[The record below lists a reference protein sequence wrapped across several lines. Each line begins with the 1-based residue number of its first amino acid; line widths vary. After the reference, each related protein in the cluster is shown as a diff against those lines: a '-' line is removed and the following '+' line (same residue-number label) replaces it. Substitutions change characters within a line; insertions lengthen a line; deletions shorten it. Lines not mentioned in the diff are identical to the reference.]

1 MKEEK
6 GMTKRTKKIIVIGI
20 LFYLIVV
27 TYCIF
32 AAIKDVQGVGLSNTS
47 AITMFFNIQFS
58 EVESSLTKDVIN
70 LLIISGLSSFYI
82 IFMKNNNQFNNII
95 QRIGY
100 KKFFLK
106 SIVNVFCTA
115 SLLTVFV
122 YLYELIVINW
132 FYFPLNFSGKI
143 MFGEF
148 AATFS
153 NNFGVQTIWYIL
165 SSSIGW
171 GIFAV
176 LIFAIGLF
184 IKKNAIYLILSAVVG
199 LALIMFVFLLPI
211 NSFTIFLVN
220 ILSIFNLIAPGQI
233 SFNSQYPPL
242 GLPLTWI
249 IIAIIYASVSF
260 LLIRL
265 WYKKQLRGA

>member
-1 MKEEK
+1 
-6 GMTKRTKKIIVIGI
+6 MTKRTKKIIVIGM

-32 AAIKDVQGVGLSNTS
+32 AAIKDEQGVRLSNTS
-47 AITMFFNIQFS
+47 AITMFYYIQFS
-58 EVESSLTKDVIN
+58 GVDSSLTKDVLN

-95 QRIGY
+95 QRVGY

-106 SIVNVFCTA
+106 SIVNVFCTV

-132 FYFPLNFSGKI
+132 FYFPLNFSGTI
-143 MFGEF
+143 LPGEF

-153 NNFGVQTIWYIL
+153 SNFGVQTIWYIL

-176 LIFAIGLF
+176 LIFSIGLF
-184 IKKNAIYLILSAVVG
+184 IKKNAIYLILSAIVG
-199 LALIMFVFLLPI
+199 LALIMFIFLLPI
-211 NSFTIFLVN
+211 NSFTIFLAN
-220 ILSIFNLIAPGQI
+220 ITIILNLIAPGQVSI
-233 SFNSQYPPL
+233 HSQFPPL
-242 GLPLTWI
+242 GLPLTWV

-260 LLIRL
+260 LLIKL